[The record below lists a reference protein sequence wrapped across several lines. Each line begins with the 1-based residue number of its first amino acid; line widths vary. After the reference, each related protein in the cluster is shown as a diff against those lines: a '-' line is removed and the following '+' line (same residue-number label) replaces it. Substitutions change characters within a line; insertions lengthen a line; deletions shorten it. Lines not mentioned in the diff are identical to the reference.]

1 MYVDFLIQRFDINF
15 NFAESANKGYD
26 ADLDDSSIL
35 LGQEY
40 GSEEKPQTKKKYGPY
55 LESRKRYG
63 EKSKG
68 EKAICRELLKRLQ
81 SLVPG
86 LEGGGM

>member
-1 MYVDFLIQRFDINF
+1 ML
-15 NFAESANKGYD
+15 NFAESANQGYD

-35 LGQEY
+35 LGQAY
-40 GSEEKPQTKKKYGPY
+40 SSEEKPQTKKKYGPY
-55 LESRKRYG
+55 PESRKRYG

-86 LEGGGM
+86 LESGGRYFAKRVHR

>member
-1 MYVDFLIQRFDINF
+1 M
-15 NFAESANKGYD
+15 
-26 ADLDDSSIL
+26 
-35 LGQEY
+35 LGQDY
-40 GSEEKPQTKKKYGPY
+40 GSEEKQQTKKKYGPY

-86 LEGGGM
+86 LEGGGKYFAKRVHLILLWGVLG